1 MNSMTRRLVIGTAAV
16 SMTLSL
22 AACGDDKSSSS
33 GNQSIGLLLP
43 ERSSSTRYEAFDKPL
58 IQASV
63 EGLCTK
69 CTLDYANAD
78 GDEKVQKQQF
88 DALLSRGVKVIL
100 LDPVNAAVTAPWVEE
115 AKKKGTK
122 VIAYDRLA
130 AGDVIAYI
138 SFDNQRTGELQG
150 QALLDAMGRA
160 GKKPADSEI
169 LMINGAETDPN
180 AGAFKTGAHLALDGK
195 VKRIAYEQS
204 GEWKP
209 DVAASKIDE
218 AVSKLGK
225 NGFQAVYSA
234 NDGMAGAI
242 IDALHKA
249 GRTDVPVGGQDAS
262 LDAIR
267 RILTGEQAYTI
278 YKPYQPET
286 EAAANMA
293 VYLVKG
299 IDITSVAAAVTQSG
313 DKQIPSMLLTPV
325 VVTKDKIAETVI
337 DGGLYKAE
345 EICTPQ
351 FAKAC
356 KDAGIPGSY

>member
-16 SMTLSL
+16 SMAMSL
-22 AACGDDKSSSS
+22 AACGDDKPSSST

-58 IQASV
+58 IQTSV

-78 GDEKVQKQQF
+78 GDEKVQKEQF
-88 DALLSRGVKVIL
+88 DALLARGVKVIL
-100 LDPVNAAVTAPWVEE
+100 LDPVNAAVTAPWVE
-115 AKKKGTK
+115 AAASKGTK

-130 AGDVIAYI
+130 AGNVAAYI
-138 SFDNQRTGELQG
+138 SFDNERTGELQG
-150 QALLDAMGRA
+150 QALLEAMGKQA
-160 GKKPADSEI
+160 SAAEI
-169 LMINGAETDPN
+169 VMINGAETDPN
-180 AGAFKTGAHLALDGK
+180 AASFKEGAHKALDSK
-195 VKRIAYEQS
+195 VKRVAYEQS

-209 DVAASKIDE
+209 DVAGAKMAE
-218 AVSKLGK
+218 AISKLGK

-242 IDALHKA
+242 IDELHKA

-267 RILTGEQAYTI
+267 RILTGDQTYTI
-278 YKPYQPET
+278 YKPYQPEAD
-286 EAAANMA
+286 AAASMA
-293 VYLVKG
+293 VYLLKG
-299 IDITSVAAAVTQSG
+299 IDITSVASTMTDSNG
-313 DKQIPSMLLTPV
+313 LQIPSMLLTPV
-325 VVTKDKIAETVI
+325 VVTKAKVAETVVA
-337 DGGLYKAE
+337 GGLYKAE

>member
-16 SMTLSL
+16 SMAMSL
-22 AACGDDKSSSS
+22 AACGDDKPSSSS
-33 GNQSIGLLLP
+33 GSQSIGLLLP

-63 EGLCTK
+63 QGLCTK

-78 GDEKVQKQQF
+78 GDEKVQKEQF
-88 DALLSRGVKVIL
+88 DALLARGVKVIL

-115 AKKKGTK
+115 ANSKGVK

-130 AGDVIAYI
+130 SGPVAAYI
-138 SFDNQRTGELQG
+138 SFDNERTGELQG
-150 QALLDAMGRA
+150 QALLEAMGKQA
-160 GKKPADSEI
+160 ADAQI
-169 LMINGAETDPN
+169 VMINGAETDPN
-180 AGAFKTGAHLALDGK
+180 AASFKAGAHKTLDSA
-195 VKRIAYEQS
+195 VKKIAYEQS

-209 DVAASKIDE
+209 DIAAAKMNE
-218 AVSKLGK
+218 AISQLGK

-278 YKPYQPET
+278 YKPYQPEAD
-286 EAAANMA
+286 AAASMA

-299 IDITSVAAAVTQSG
+299 IDITSVASTMTESKG
-313 DKQIPSMLLTPV
+313 LQIPSMLLTPI
-325 VVTKDKIAETVI
+325 VVTKDKVVETVI
-337 DGGLYKAE
+337 DGGLYKAG

-356 KDAGIPGSY
+356 KDAGVPGSY